1 MPPWAEVLIAGAGA
15 LACALLWAAA
25 ALLHLRRL
33 RLPRRHRT
41 GPVTL
46 ILPLTGAAP
55 GLEALFAALAAQTLA
70 PRRLLVAVESEEDPA
85 AARARALAPLL
96 PCPLEVVLAGRS
108 DRRAQKNTNLL
119 AALARL
125 DGREGC
131 VVLLDAD
138 IRPQPWWLSALAT
151 PVLDGEAAL
160 VTGYRWPLLDRAGP
174 VPLLV
179 AWLDRTIALLPKLRR
194 LRVVWGGSLAI
205 APRALPALDLP
216 RLLDRTL
223 SDDLSIGARAAEA
236 GLRVL
241 TRRALLLPTPTEGSA
256 RAVFAFMRRQLQLI
270 RLYRPGWWW
279 GAAVAVHAALAS
291 WAWLAALAIAGSAPA
306 LALLAAVS
314 ACGAVRWRAMAA
326 VGCRIGVADPP
337 GGRAALLALA
347 LLPPLPEGFLCA
359 LLWASARTRR
369 IRWRHVEYEVRG
381 PDDVRVARRFAH
393 ARA

>member
-1 MPPWAEVLIAGAGA
+1 MSPWIETLIAGAGA
-15 LACALLWAAA
+15 LQYALLWAAV
-25 ALLHLRRL
+25 ALLHVRWL
-33 RLPRRHRT
+33 RLPARHET

-85 AARARALAPLL
+85 AARVRALAPMLSF
-96 PCPLEVVLAGRS
+96 PAEVVLAGRS

-125 DGREGC
+125 DGRDAC

-151 PVLDGEAAL
+151 PVLTGEAAL

-179 AWLDRTIALLPKLRR
+179 AWLDRTIALMPKLRR

-205 APRALPALDLP
+205 APDALPALDLP
-216 RLLDRTL
+216 RLLDRAL

-256 RAVFAFMRRQLQLI
+256 RGVFAFMRRQLQLI
-270 RLYRPGWWW
+270 HLYRPGWWW
-279 GAAVAVHAALAS
+279 GTAVGAHLALVS
-291 WAWLAALAIAGSAPA
+291 WVWLAALAPGSPA
-306 LALLAAVS
+306 AAALLAAIS
-314 ACGAVRWRAMAA
+314 ACGVVRWRAMAV
-326 VGCRIGVADPP
+326 VGRRIGVQDPP
-337 GGRAALLALA
+337 GGRAALLAIA
-347 LLPPLPEGFLCA
+347 LVPPLAEGFLCA

-393 ARA
+393 AGA